1 MDAEPERVDEPL
13 SANMKIMHGQDIVI
27 SDDLGHVGIVQP
39 MS

>member
-13 SANMKIMHGQDIVI
+13 GAKTNIVHSENVMI
-27 SDDLGHVGIVQP
+27 GDDLGHVGIVQP